1 MSGHSTQKYF
11 KVYFILLVLF
21 LISYIV
27 PETMPDNKTMV
38 LLSAFGIA
46 IVKALMVCA
55 YFMHLNTEKKFV
67 WYLLITCLTMMYLF
81 YIALVPDIMRKEG
94 HNWKSTIEVVM
105 PDNHHGHGDSEHH
118 EEKH

>member
-1 MSGHSTQKYF
+1 
-11 KVYFILLVLF
+11 
-21 LISYIV
+21 
-27 PETMPDNKTMV
+27 MPDNKTMV

-67 WYLLITCLTMMYLF
+67 WYLLITCLTMMYLL

-94 HNWKSTIEVVM
+94 QNWKSNIEVVM
-105 PDNHHGHGDSEHH
+105 PDNHHGDAHGKTEHH